1 MAVQE
6 LCRDPHGLYSRS
18 LVRALDVSGKHF
30 IQDHAGGC
38 EAILEVPIRWT
49 SGAMQ
54 IVRDYVY
61 VLRP

>member
-38 EAILEVPIRWT
+38 EAILEVPIR
-49 SGAMQ
+49 S
-54 IVRDYVY
+54 
-61 VLRP
+61 